1 MTRLQA
7 IENEALTLEPDER
20 AALAETLLASLDT
33 PEAVEQA
40 WAEEVERRIA
50 DIDSGAVQ
58 LVPLE
63 DVLAELRAAIK

>member
-1 MTRLQA
+1 MTRLQV

-20 AALAETLLASLDT
+20 AALAEALWASLDT

-58 LVPLE
+58 MVPLE